1 MKINFFRIIAFCF
14 VVFCLSVFW
23 LGLKK
28 NNYYDTKNL
37 TGSKISKFELQ
48 SFYDSDFISS
58 EVLKE
63 NKFTLINFFASWCA
77 PCRIEHKY
85 LINLANENKKIKILG
100 VNFKDNKNNAIKFL
114 DKLGNPYDFVAQDL
128 EGKASILFGVYGIPE
143 SILINNE
150 LTVIKKVIGPLDQT
164 QYEEILKLIK
174 ST

>member
-1 MKINFFRIIAFCF
+1 MKINFFKILFFSFVIFII
-14 VVFCLSVFW
+14 LVFW

-28 NNYYDTKNL
+28 DNNYNTSNL
-37 TGSKISKFELQ
+37 TGSKISSFELKSLQ
-48 SFYDSDFISS
+48 NNDFISDKK
-58 EVLKE
+58 LKQ
-63 NKFTLINFFASWCA
+63 NQFTLINFFASWCA

-174 ST
+174 

>member
-1 MKINFFRIIAFCF
+1 MKTNFFKILFFGFVIFII
-14 VVFCLSVFW
+14 LVFW

-28 NNYYDTKNL
+28 DNNYNTSNL
-37 TGSKISKFELQ
+37 TGSKISSFELKSLQ
-48 SFYDSDFISS
+48 NNDFISDKK
-58 EVLKE
+58 LKQ
-63 NKFTLINFFASWCA
+63 NQFTLINFFASWCA

-114 DKLGNPYDFVAQDL
+114 DRLGNPYDFVAQDL

-174 ST
+174 

>member
-1 MKINFFRIIAFCF
+1 MKINFFKILFFGFVIFII
-14 VVFCLSVFW
+14 LVFW

-28 NNYYDTKNL
+28 DNNYNTSNL
-37 TGSKISKFELQ
+37 TGSKISSFELKSLQ
-48 SFYDSDFISS
+48 NNDFISDKK
-58 EVLKE
+58 LKQ
-63 NKFTLINFFASWCA
+63 NQFTLINFFASWCA

-114 DKLGNPYDFVAQDL
+114 DRLGNPYDFVAQDL

-174 ST
+174 

>member
-1 MKINFFRIIAFCF
+1 MKTNFFKILFFGFVIFII
-14 VVFCLSVFW
+14 LVFW

-28 NNYYDTKNL
+28 DNNYNTSNL
-37 TGSKISKFELQ
+37 TGSKISSFELKSLQ
-48 SFYDSDFISS
+48 NNDFISDKK
-58 EVLKE
+58 LKQ
-63 NKFTLINFFASWCA
+63 NQFTLINFFASWCA

-174 ST
+174 

>member
-1 MKINFFRIIAFCF
+1 MKINFFKILFFGFVIFII
-14 VVFCLSVFW
+14 LVFW

-28 NNYYDTKNL
+28 DNNYNTSNL
-37 TGSKISKFELQ
+37 TGSKISSFELKSLQ
-48 SFYDSDFISS
+48 NNDFISDKK
-58 EVLKE
+58 LKQ
-63 NKFTLINFFASWCA
+63 NQFTLINFFASWCA

-174 ST
+174 